1 MKRKLI
7 GAAMVLMMSSGV
19 AYADP
24 DADQDTTPVTV
35 CTPKIFPTDHE
46 GLPPSVSIP
55 VFSWKETTKVCQE
68 MIRVL
73 DGTRHKDITNFEK
86 AVAVLHYGKLSY
98 GTDDMQV
105 TRELIEIIRLRG
117 IYNKPDR
124 WYDTNNLIVKSWNAF
139 NGAVGPRDIIAFLRG
154 AGPEAAKAL
163 SDDGLI
169 SMIILIKRQHQSGD

>member
-1 MKRKLI
+1 
-7 GAAMVLMMSSGV
+7 
-19 AYADP
+19 
-24 DADQDTTPVTV
+24 
-35 CTPKIFPTDHE
+35 
-46 GLPPSVSIP
+46 
-55 VFSWKETTKVCQE
+55 
-68 MIRVL
+68 
-73 DGTRHKDITNFEK
+73 
-86 AVAVLHYGKLSY
+86 
-98 GTDDMQV
+98 MQV

-163 SDDGLI
+163 SNDGLI

>member
-1 MKRKLI
+1 MKTKLI
-7 GAAMVLMMSSGV
+7 GAAIALMMSSGV

-139 NGAVGPRDIIAFLRG
+139 NVAVGPRDIIAFLRG